1 MLSNI
6 FILRPRKRITKANAP
21 NDKREYGAKYPSFF
35 REGSRLDNAKLPIH
49 TTKRADVAYLIEMK
63 RINTKLLRK
72 IFWRINNMQ
81 TDRQNNQ
88 CSKKTNI

>member
-1 MLSNI
+1 M
-6 FILRPRKRITKANAP
+6 
-21 NDKREYGAKYPSFF
+21 
-35 REGSRLDNAKLPIH
+35 DNAKLPIH

-88 CSKKTNI
+88 CSKKTKDILRHTRVCHLRCLLLLSVYGGAK